1 MAKKHKM
8 TIGLVVFVGAVGAII
23 CSAIYAGKDEQKKV
37 SLSEAAGA
45 TVKKSFPQAALG
57 KVEMEE
63 EGITVYEAE
72 LNQNGQEIDVT
83 IAPDGTLVA
92 VESEVALKDIP
103 QAVSQAI
110 AREAPGAEIKGIEQ
124 EIIYAVVKL
133 EKLSSSQITYDA
145 EVVIDGRKVDIKVAA
160 DGKILSKEEQE
171 DEDSDEVE
179 NDNDNDDESGAEVE
193 DDESGAEVENDADN
207 DNGNAA
213 DQEDEGK
220 ISLDAVPAAVKA
232 TIIKEA
238 AGGTIKEIE
247 TEKENGQ
254 IIYEAKVIIEKV
266 EHEVKVAAD
275 GTLLA
280 KKAEDKKAE
289 DNNDDDDNDED
300 EAPEK

>member
-145 EVVIDGRKVDIKVAA
+145 EVVLDGRKVDIKVAT

-193 DDESGAEVENDADN
+193 DDADN

-280 KKAEDKKAE
+280 KKAED
-289 DNNDDDDNDED
+289 NNDNDEDEGED